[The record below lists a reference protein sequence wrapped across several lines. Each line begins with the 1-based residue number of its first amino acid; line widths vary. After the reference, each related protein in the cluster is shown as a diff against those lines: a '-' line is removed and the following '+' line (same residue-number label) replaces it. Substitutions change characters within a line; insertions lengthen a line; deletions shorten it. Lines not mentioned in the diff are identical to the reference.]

1 MIDLCSADGMCKYL
15 FKDLEGNGKKY
26 FDKREFCHVVIVR
39 SKLRTCNSKSCT
51 LNIAITISDE
61 ENEKYQFCPIL
72 PRLQDDH
79 HFMSEY

>member
-39 SKLRTCNSKSCT
+39 CKFINLHSYSLQ
-51 LNIAITISDE
+51 ISVTTV
-61 ENEKYQFCPIL
+61 
-72 PRLQDDH
+72 
-79 HFMSEY
+79 

>member
-39 SKLRTCNSKSCT
+39 RKLRTSS
-51 LNIAITISDE
+51 LHITKCVYFS
-61 ENEKYQFCPIL
+61 Y
-72 PRLQDDH
+72 H
-79 HFMSEY
+79 